1 MRAAPICSRL
11 WVISNGLH
19 QYHTYLF
26 EKMEKYLLHFRY
38 SATPGWGAPRFR
50 QLPRWIR
57 LQATRSLSDCEM
69 AQSRCISQRSPP
81 SAILYIRPN
90 TTLVIKNCFGR
101 WWLEWCRNITILKI
115 IVGIIL
121 DVGLGNHLNSDFKIR
136 WPSDSNTLTRTGLIS
151 AGSSTFSQNTQILQQ
166 SVPSPNRQGPD
177 RSFQSIQTS
186 VQNYLTTYR
195 CRTWY
200 TPILVSDRGE
210 NKMYERLSL
219 VWKGYRGRA

>member
-115 IVGIIL
+115 TVGIIL
-121 DVGLGNHLNSDFKIR
+121 DVGLGNHLNSDFKNCRLARFKHPYKVRFDFGWIFHLFPKHPNPSAIR
-136 WPSDSNTLTRTGLIS
+136 
-151 AGSSTFSQNTQILQQ
+151 AQ
-166 SVPSPNRQGPD
+166 S
-177 RSFQSIQTS
+177 
-186 VQNYLTTYR
+186 
-195 CRTWY
+195 
-200 TPILVSDRGE
+200 E
-210 NKMYERLSL
+210 SL
-219 VWKGYRGRA
+219 RI